1 MERDRDVGPDVLP
14 VEVASRLG
22 SAELTYREVGSTRG
36 DLPTGYHHFSR
47 QVPIG
52 RGRREF
58 VRSGAAV
65 QRWQVQLR
73 AGLRVSAS
81 SPTIVPG
88 TVAILGFGIGPLI
101 LQAPCRVV
109 YTVDEPWLQGF
120 AYGTLAGHPE
130 SGEEAFRIT
139 AFSRPASRLARVAGP
154 VGVVIQRQIT
164 SRYFRSVV
172 RWL

>member
-1 MERDRDVGPDVLP
+1 
-14 VEVASRLG
+14 
-22 SAELTYREVGSTRG
+22 
-36 DLPTGYHHFSR
+36 
-47 QVPIG
+47 
-52 RGRREF
+52 
-58 VRSGAAV
+58 
-65 QRWQVQLR
+65 
-73 AGLRVSAS
+73 
-81 SPTIVPG
+81 VPG

-130 SGEEAFRIT
+130 SGEEAFIIEHHDDDAVTFRIT